1 MGYVVSDSLV
11 WSAPSPE
18 VRHLGDPCAKRPN
31 TVVHPC
37 REEQSIDSRVHGNRT
52 LYATI
57 RIYYYK
63 LLLIN
68 CTVPIILPRREV
80 EEGFSE
86 VLILI
91 TIINLLLYNAAATSA
106 ALLFMLYVNCL
117 NCWLFS
123 SCA

>member
-1 MGYVVSDSLV
+1 MHEEAD
-11 WSAPSPE
+11 
-18 VRHLGDPCAKRPN
+18 

-63 LLLIN
+63 LLLLN
-68 CTVPIILPRREV
+68 CTVPSVLPRREV

-86 VLILI
+86 VLII
-91 TIINLLLYNAAATSA
+91 DIIINLLLYNAALLLI
-106 ALLFMLYVNCL
+106 AL
-117 NCWLFS
+117 
-123 SCA
+123 